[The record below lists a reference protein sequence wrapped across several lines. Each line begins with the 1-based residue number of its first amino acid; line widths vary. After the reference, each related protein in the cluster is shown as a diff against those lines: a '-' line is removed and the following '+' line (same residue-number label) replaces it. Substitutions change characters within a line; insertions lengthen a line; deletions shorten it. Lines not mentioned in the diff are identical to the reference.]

1 MEKSD
6 KKRIL
11 TRVLIVIAALT
22 LLSCCFLGSTF
33 AKYVT
38 TASGNAKITV
48 AEWNVDLTPEG
59 SGNIT
64 IGQLSPAVSGNTH
77 DTGWKKVAVF
87 KNTGDVK
94 AQVTITGVKL
104 DVADAGWE
112 SGYDSA
118 AGHSSYANTEALNN
132 TFKIAFSTNSDG
144 SSPLTSFEL
153 AAETGSVTLYANVTW
168 TTQSD
173 AQDTFYGEWLQTLT
187 WNLTYS
193 AVQSSQI
200 PE

>member
-38 TASGNAKITV
+38 TNSGKAGITV
-48 AEWNVDLTPEG
+48 AEWNVALTPEG
-59 SGNIT
+59 SGNVT

-87 KNTGDVK
+87 TNTGDVD
-94 AQVTITGVKL
+94 ATVTITGTSLVFN
-104 DVADAGWE
+104 ADDWK

-118 AGHSSYANTEALNN
+118 TGHETYATQDALNA
-132 TFKIAFSTNSDG
+132 TFTIALSSSSSGTSPATTFTVRAG
-144 SSPLTSFEL
+144 SSNVEI
-153 AAETGSVTLYANVTW
+153 YANVTW
-168 TTQSD
+168 KTTND
-173 AQDTFYGEWLQTLT
+173 TQDTFYGEWLETLT

-200 PE
+200 PA